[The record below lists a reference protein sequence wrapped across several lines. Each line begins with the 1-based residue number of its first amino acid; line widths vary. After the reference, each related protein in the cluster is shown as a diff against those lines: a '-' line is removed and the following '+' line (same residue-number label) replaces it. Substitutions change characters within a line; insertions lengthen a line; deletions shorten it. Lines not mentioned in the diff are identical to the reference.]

1 MTTFKHT
8 GITWA
13 LTGRAWLA
21 WALAD
26 LGRAAERAGER
37 WLAETDQI
45 AERCG
50 VTPEAVLAPLG
61 ATRGHA

>member
-1 MTTFKHT
+1 MTTFKQT
-8 GITWA
+8 GSVWA

-26 LGRAAERAGER
+26 LGRAVEQVGER

-50 VTPEAVLAPLG
+50 VTPESVLAPLG
-61 ATRGHA
+61 AARGRA